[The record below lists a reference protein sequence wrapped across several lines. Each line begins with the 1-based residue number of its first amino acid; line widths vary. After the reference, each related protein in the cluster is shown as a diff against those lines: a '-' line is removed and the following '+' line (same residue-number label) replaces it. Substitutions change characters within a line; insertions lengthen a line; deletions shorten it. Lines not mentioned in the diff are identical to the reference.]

1 MKAIPVAGYL
11 MKDHNITDEMQQ
23 QLQFEKTTFARNRK
37 LLSIILRRGPKG
49 FNELKRA
56 LLKASQNNLAKLLKN
71 EDSEL
76 SEYEKKLSFP
86 RSFLVNTAEKRQK
99 NTDSNISH
107 VQPQQSQEIRCKIN
121 LDYFSKLYLTA
132 LPYKDEIM
140 IHMR

>member
-23 QLQFEKTTFARNRK
+23 QLQFEKTTYARNRK

-76 SEYEKKLSFP
+76 SEYEKKNCHFHGLFLSIP
-86 RSFLVNTAEKRQK
+86 LRKDRKTLIR
-99 NTDSNISH
+99 ISH
-107 VQPQQSQEIRCKIN
+107 MFNPNSPKKYDVKPIWTTSVNSISQLFHTKMK
-121 LDYFSKLYLTA
+121 S
-132 LPYKDEIM
+132 
-140 IHMR
+140 

>member
-1 MKAIPVAGYL
+1 MEQFQQNLIKSNYSILVKEMKAIPVAGYL

-23 QLQFEKTTFARNRK
+23 QLQFEKTTYARNRK

-76 SEYEKKLSFP
+76 SEYEKKIVISTVFSCQY
-86 RSFLVNTAEKRQK
+86 RWEKTEK
-99 NTDSNISH
+99 H
-107 VQPQQSQEIRCKIN
+107 WFE
-121 LDYFSKLYLTA
+121 YLTCST
-132 LPYKDEIM
+132 PTVPRNTM
-140 IHMR
+140 

>member
-23 QLQFEKTTFARNRK
+23 QLKFEKTTYARNRK

-76 SEYEKKLSFP
+76 SEYEKKI
-86 RSFLVNTAEKRQK
+86 V
-99 NTDSNISH
+99 IST
-107 VQPQQSQEIRCKIN
+107 V
-121 LDYFSKLYLTA
+121 FSCQY
-132 LPYKDEIM
+132 
-140 IHMR
+140 R